1 MSRPSELRLPT
12 APPPGID
19 LPLPPL
25 VEVTQSFPRPRLE
38 DVAVAVRD
46 GLRRLRPQVRG
57 RRIAV
62 TAGSR
67 GIRDI
72 VPALRGAVAALSDA
86 GAEPV
91 IVAAM
96 GSHGGG
102 TAEGQRRVLAHLG
115 ITAEAI
121 GAPILSAMEVTE
133 VGRTPGGFAIYLD
146 QNAAACDGLVVVNRI
161 KPHTAF
167 QSDFGSGL
175 MKMMAVGLGKA
186 PGAEQAHRL
195 GAEHMA
201 RAIGEVAAGLLATG
215 RVVAGVALLENAY
228 DETAAVEVLA
238 PDEIPEREPALYAQ
252 AQEWMPRLPVEE
264 ADVLVVDEMGKNYSG
279 TGMDVNII
287 GRWRHPQIPDPP
299 RPRFR
304 RIAVLRLAAAS
315 EGNAQGVGLADVITA
330 RLAGAID
337 LDATYL
343 NAVTSSLP
351 ERVALPVIAPTD
363 RAAIQIALR
372 TAGLERPAEA
382 RLVRIPNTLHLERL
396 WVSESLAPA
405 LTGRPGI
412 TVGPTRPWRYSDG
425 GDLADLP

>member
-1 MSRPSELRLPT
+1 
-12 APPPGID
+12 
-19 LPLPPL
+19 
-25 VEVTQSFPRPRLE
+25 
-38 DVAVAVRD
+38 
-46 GLRRLRPQVRG
+46 VRG

-72 VPALRGAVAALSDA
+72 VPALFGVSTALREA

-115 ITAEAI
+115 VTEEAI
-121 GAPILSAMEVTE
+121 GAPVQSAMEVTE
-133 VGRTPGGFAIYLD
+133 LGRTAGGYLIYLD
-146 QNAAACDGLVVVNRI
+146 QIAAACDGIVIVNRI

-167 QSDFGSGL
+167 QSNVGSGL

-186 PGAEQAHRL
+186 PGAAQAHRL
-195 GAEHMA
+195 GPASMA
-201 RAIGEVAAGLLATG
+201 QAIREVAGGLLATG
-215 RVVAGVALLENAY
+215 RIIAGVALVENAY

-238 PDEIPEREPALYAQ
+238 PHAIPGREPALYAQ
-252 AQEWMPRLPVEE
+252 AQEWMARLPVEE
-264 ADVLVVDEMGKNYSG
+264 ADVLVIDEMGKNFSG
-279 TGMDVNII
+279 TGIDVNII
-287 GRWRHPQIPDPP
+287 GRWRHAQIPDPP

-330 RLAGAID
+330 RLADAID

-351 ERVALPVIAPTD
+351 ERVVLPVIAPTD

-372 TAGLERPAEA
+372 TAGLQDHAGA
-382 RLVRIPNTLHLERL
+382 RVLRIPNTLHIDRV
-396 WVSESLAPA
+396 WVSAA
-405 LTGRPGI
+405 LLPLLSGRPGI
-412 TVGPTRPWRYSDG
+412 TVGPSRPWVFSEAD
-425 GDLADLP
+425 DLEDLP

>member
-1 MSRPSELRLPT
+1 
-12 APPPGID
+12 
-19 LPLPPL
+19 
-25 VEVTQSFPRPRLE
+25 VEVRQTFPRPRVG
-38 DVAVAVRD
+38 DVAAAVRE
-46 GLRRLRPQVRG
+46 GLRRLAPAVRG
-57 RRIAV
+57 RHIAV

-72 VPALRGAVAALSDA
+72 VPALSGAVAVLREA

-115 ITAEAI
+115 IIEDAV
-121 GAPILSAMEVTE
+121 GAPVHSTMEVVE
-133 VGRTPGGFAIYLD
+133 IGRTPGGYTIYLD
-146 QNAAACDGLVVVNRI
+146 QHAAACDGIVIVNRI

-186 PGAEQAHRL
+186 PGAAQAHRL
-195 GAEHMA
+195 GANVMA
-201 RAIGEVAAGLLATG
+201 QAIREVAAGLLATG
-215 RVVAGVALLENAY
+215 RIVASVALLENAY
-228 DETAAVEVLA
+228 DETAAVDVLRPA
-238 PDEIPEREPALYAQ
+238 EIPAREAALYAQ
-252 AQEWMPRLPVEE
+252 AQAWMARLPIDE
-264 ADVLVVDEMGKNYSG
+264 ADVLVIDEMGKNFSG
-279 TGMDVNII
+279 TGIDVNII
-287 GRWRHPQIPDPP
+287 GRWRHAQIPDPP

-330 RLAGAID
+330 RLARAVD

-351 ERVALPVIAPTD
+351 ERVVLPVIAPSD

-372 TAGLERPAEA
+372 TAGLEDPASA
-382 RLVRIPNTLHLERL
+382 RVLRIPNTLHIDRP
-396 WVSESLAPA
+396 WVSAALLPLLAE
-405 LTGRPGI
+405 RPGI
-412 TVGPTRPWRYSDG
+412 TVGAARPWVFSEE
-425 GDLADLP
+425 GDLEDLP